1 MSDVDK
7 VDGTKNVV
15 TLMTLHAAKGLEF
28 AVVFVTGLEEGL
40 FPNPNTSLDDFSIEE
55 ERRLMYVGITRAM
68 KKCFILYAR
77 NRLRFGEYTSALPSR
92 FVKEVLSSG
101 ATELTTSYGTKI
113 GEREEKT
120 NSEDIFKSSLFN
132 PRGTQER
139 VFAAR
144 RAPRR
149 EYNPYDQAETSES
162 YSQIDAPSVGGLRR
176 GAKVVHEIF
185 GEGRIIEVSGK
196 GDKAKA
202 VVDFAR
208 QGKKNLMLKFANL
221 RVL

>member
-7 VDGTKNVV
+7 IDGSKNVV

-28 AVVFVTGLEEGL
+28 AVVFVTGVEEGL
-40 FPNPNTSLDDFSIEE
+40 FPNPNTSFDDFSIEE

-68 KKCFILYAR
+68 KKCYILYAK
-77 NRLRFGEYTSALPSR
+77 NRLKYGEYTSAIPSR
-92 FVKEVLSSG
+92 FIKEISLSG
-101 ATELTTSYGTKI
+101 ATEHTTSYGTKLREAD
-113 GEREEKT
+113 ERVT
-120 NSEDIFKSSLFN
+120 STDDIFSSTMFQS
-132 PRGTQER
+132 RSGDR

-144 RAPRR
+144 KAPRN
-149 EYNPYDQAETSES
+149 YNPFAQDEPLDS
-162 YSQIDAPSVGGLRR
+162 YSQIEAPVNGLRR

-185 GEGRIIEVSGK
+185 GEGRVVEVSGK

-202 VVDFAR
+202 VVDFQR
-208 QGKKNLMLKFANL
+208 QGRKNLMLKFANL

>member
-7 VDGTKNVV
+7 VDGSKNVV

-40 FPNPNTSLDDFSIEE
+40 FPNPNTSFDDFSIEE

-68 KKCFILYAR
+68 KKCYILYAR
-77 NRLRFGEYTSALPSR
+77 NRLKYGEYSSAVPSR
-92 FVKEVLSSG
+92 FIKEISTSG
-101 ATELTTSYGTKI
+101 ATEHTTSYGTKI
-113 GEREEKT
+113 REAEERIK
-120 NSEDIFKSSLFN
+120 SAEDDVFSSSMFQ
-132 PRGTQER
+132 PRTGER
-139 VFAAR
+139 VFSTR
-144 RAPRR
+144 KSPRAS
-149 EYNPYDQAETSES
+149 YNPFAQDEPIDS
-162 YSQIDAPSVGGLRR
+162 YSQIDTLVSGLRR

-185 GEGRIIEVSGK
+185 GEGRVIEVSGK

-202 VVDFAR
+202 VVDFQR
-208 QGKKNLMLKFANL
+208 QGRKNLMLKFANL